1 MRNGEF
7 PPVLSVGLGERQN
20 PISKLDYHIV
30 WGSGSTVPASSDG
43 HRDFQSHKRF
53 SRIYTRAARWRRS
66 WNGQFCNEE
75 AKSACYAKFF
85 HPLSHLD
92 QHSFAGSGWGHG
104 SPVFLCTVLFWW
116 CLKYPAWPCTKP
128 GKKCAGGGTLFT
140 LHPPAQI
147 DFLSE
152 TWKRW

>member
-43 HRDFQSHKRF
+43 HRDSQSHKRF

-75 AKSACYAKFF
+75 AKSACYAQVFSSF
-85 HPLSHLD
+85 ESFGPAFLRWVGMGSWVTRLFMHSPLLMMSEISRLTLYKTGQEMCRGWD
-92 QHSFAGSGWGHG
+92 SFYF
-104 SPVFLCTVLFWW
+104 SPTS
-116 CLKYPAWPCTKP
+116 TN
-128 GKKCAGGGTLFT
+128 
-140 LHPPAQI
+140 
-147 DFLSE
+147 
-152 TWKRW
+152 